1 MSEGLDANNMPPG
14 TAARGW
20 LAIGGERVAGGWR
33 YPERNAQGEKVAG
46 LTRWD
51 APAEGQ
57 PRYTA
62 AMGGKR
68 GLIFPADGLPAYA
81 GTSLRDPILV
91 AEGASDT
98 ACLHTFAFTA
108 VGVLMAGRGVD
119 ELAVL
124 LRDRHVVLIGDN
136 DDAGRKSIQTLA
148 AALVGVCASVR
159 FTFPPDGHK
168 DVRLW
173 VADGGAGD
181 ADIARLIEQSQNYA
195 PPAPATPERPPVP
208 EFAPFPTDAL
218 PKAAADL
225 VRAGARSLQVSEAM
239 LGPLALASMAAGVGN
254 SRTIALHASWHE
266 PAIIWA
272 VVVAPSGSGKSPAL
286 ELVTRPAERRDAEA
300 LREHKEA
307 MKEHAAALALHE
319 KAMRGWERGAGGAG
333 KGNLTAT
340 PPTAPEAPV
349 CERFVTSDV
358 TFEALAAMLAASPR
372 GMLLACDELAAWLNF
387 GRYSANGGRAASE
400 AARWLPMHRAQPLKV
415 DRKTAPPIRVER
427 AALIVSG
434 LVQPGVLAA
443 ALTGTDFDS
452 GLVARLLLSMPPT
465 PTRRWQP
472 GGIPPLVERKYSAM
486 VEKLYDLELDEDP
499 HGNPIPRAL
508 GLEEQASQL
517 WANFYNSLN
526 ADMAGQDERARAMMA
541 KIECAA
547 ARLALVVHLGRVAAC
562 EGAIT
567 GVVDADSMA
576 RGIEL
581 ANWFRRE
588 AERVYGRLAEG
599 DDDREARQLLD
610 IVRRKGGSVS
620 GRELVQS
627 SRKFK
632 TVKDAEAALSRLVD
646 AGHGQWVYLPQRGPG
661 APKARRFVLPGASG
675 DPVYTTPA
683 GDAGNGDSVCVD
695 AVDTS
700 ASTTTGGAA

>member
-1 MSEGLDANNMPPG
+1 MSEELDANNTPPG
-14 TAARGW
+14 TAAHGW

-33 YPERNAQGEKVAG
+33 YPERNAQGERIG
-46 LTRWD
+46 TLTRWD

-62 AMGGKR
+62 AKGGKR
-68 GLIFPADGLPAYA
+68 GLIFPSDGLPAYA

-108 VGVLMAGRGVD
+108 VGVPMAGQAAG

-136 DDAGRKSIQTLA
+136 DTAGRKSIQTLA
-148 AALVGVCASVR
+148 AALIGVCASVR

-168 DVRLW
+168 DVRSW
-173 VADGGAGD
+173 VADGGVGD
-181 ADIARLIEQSQNYA
+181 ADIARLIEEAQAYA

-208 EFAPFPTDAL
+208 EFEPFPTDAL

-225 VRAGARSLQVSEAM
+225 VRAGAVSMQVDQGM
-239 LGPLALASMAAGVGN
+239 LGPLALAAMASAVGN
-254 SRTIALHASWHE
+254 ARTIALHASWHE
-266 PAIIWA
+266 PAVLWVA
-272 VVVAPSGSGKSPAL
+272 VLAPSGAGKSPSLA
-286 ELVTRPAERRDAEA
+286 LVTRPAERRDAAA

-307 MKEHAAALALHE
+307 MKEHAAALAVHE
-319 KAMRGWERGAGGAG
+319 KAMRGWERASG

-340 PPTAPEAPV
+340 PPAAPEAPV
-349 CERFVTSDV
+349 CERHLTNDV
-358 TFEALAAMLAASPR
+358 TLEGLAAMLAASPR
-372 GMLLACDELAAWLNF
+372 GLLLACDELAAWFGSF
-387 GRYSANGGRAASE
+387 GRYAANGRAAGE
-400 AARWLPMHRAQPLKV
+400 ASRWLPLHRASSLRV
-415 DRKTAPPIRVER
+415 DRRTAPPLLVER
-427 AALIVSG
+427 AAVCISG
-434 LVQPGVLAA
+434 MIQPSVFAA

-452 GLVARLLLSMPPT
+452 GLVARLLLSMPPI

-472 GGIPPLVERKYSAM
+472 GGIPPMVERKYSAM
-486 VEKLYDLELDEDP
+486 VEKLYALELDEDP
-499 HGNPIPRAL
+499 HGTAVPRVL
-508 GLEEQASQL
+508 SLDEQASQL

-526 ADMAGQDERARAMMA
+526 ADMAGQDERARAMMS

-547 ARLALVVHLGRVAAC
+547 ARLALVIHLGRVASGEHASA
-562 EGAIT
+562 EVIDGE
-567 GVVDADSMA
+567 SMR

-588 AERVYGRLAEG
+588 AERVYARLAEG

-610 IVRRKGGSVS
+610 IVRRRGCSVS

-646 AGHGQWVYLPQRGPG
+646 AGHGKWVYLPQCGPG

-675 DPVYTTPA
+675 DPVYRNPA
-683 GDAGNGDSVCVD
+683 GGAAREDFVCVD
-695 AVDTS
+695 AVDTP
-700 ASTTTGGAA
+700 TTGTTGGVA

>member
-14 TAARGW
+14 TAAHGW
-20 LAIGGERVAGGWR
+20 LAIGGERVDGGWR
-33 YPERNAQGEKVAG
+33 YPERNAQGERVAA

-51 APAEGQ
+51 APANGQ

-62 AMGGKR
+62 AKGGKR

-108 VGVLMAGRGVD
+108 VGAPMAGRGGD
-119 ELAVL
+119 ELARL

-136 DDAGRKSIQTLA
+136 DTAGRKSVESLA

-159 FTFPPDGHK
+159 FAFPPDGHK
-168 DVRLW
+168 DVRSW

-181 ADIARLIEQSQNYA
+181 ADIARLIEEAQTYT

-208 EFAPFPTDAL
+208 EFVPFPTDAL

-225 VRAGARSLQVSEAM
+225 VRAGADSLQVDPGM
-239 LGPLALASMAAGVGN
+239 LGPLALAAMASAVGN

-319 KAMRGWERGAGGAG
+319 KAMRGWERGSG

-340 PPTAPEAPV
+340 PPAAPEAPV

-452 GLVARLLLSMPPT
+452 GLVARLLLSMPPI

-472 GGIPPLVERKYSAM
+472 GGIPPMVERRYNAM
-486 VEKLYDLELDEDP
+486 VETLYALELDEDE
-499 HGNPIPRAL
+499 HGAPMPRAL
-508 GLEEQASQL
+508 TLDDQARQL

-526 ADMAGQDERARAMMA
+526 ANMAGQDERARAMMA

-567 GVVDADSMA
+567 GVVDADSME
-576 RGIEL
+576 RGIQL

-588 AERVYGRLAEG
+588 ADRTYLRLAEG

-610 IVRRKGGSVS
+610 LAHRMGGSVS

-646 AGHGQWVYLPQRGPG
+646 AGHGQWVYLPQCGPG
-661 APKARRFVLPGASG
+661 APKARRFVVPGASG
-675 DPVYTTPA
+675 DPVYRTPA
-683 GDAGNGDSVCVD
+683 GDAANRDSVCVD
-695 AVDTS
+695 GVDTS
-700 ASTTTGGAA
+700 ASTPAGGAA

>member
-1 MSEGLDANNMPPG
+1 MSDGLDANNMPPG
-14 TAARGW
+14 TAAHGW

-51 APAEGQ
+51 DPAEGQ

-62 AMGGKR
+62 AKGGKR
-68 GLIFPADGLPAYA
+68 GLIFAADGLPAYA

-108 VGVLMAGRGVD
+108 VGAPMAGRGGD

-159 FTFPPDGHK
+159 FAFPPDGHK
-168 DVRLW
+168 DVRSW

-181 ADIARLIEQSQNYA
+181 ADIARLIEEAQTYL
-195 PPAPATPERPPVP
+195 PPAPATPDRPPVP
-208 EFAPFPTDAL
+208 EFVPFPTDAL

-225 VRAGARSLQVSEAM
+225 VRAGADSLQVDPGM
-239 LGPLALASMAAGVGN
+239 LGPLALAAMASAVGN
-254 SRTIALHASWHE
+254 TRTIALHASWHE

-319 KAMRGWERGAGGAG
+319 KAMRGWERGVG
-333 KGNLTAT
+333 KGNLNAT

-400 AARWLPMHRAQPLKV
+400 ASRWLPMHRAQPLKV

-434 LVQPGVLAA
+434 LIQPSVLAA

-452 GLVARLLLSMPPT
+452 GLVARLLLSMPPI

-472 GGIPPLVERKYSAM
+472 GGIPPMVERKYSAM
-486 VEKLYDLELDEDP
+486 VEKLYALELDEDQ
-499 HGNPIPRAL
+499 HGTPMPRAL
-508 GLEEQASQL
+508 SLDEQASQL

-567 GVVDADSMA
+567 GVVDADSMK
-576 RGIEL
+576 RGIQL
-581 ANWFRRE
+581 ANWFRCE
-588 AERVYGRLAEG
+588 AERTYLRLAEG

-646 AGHGQWVYLPQRGPG
+646 AGHGQWVYLPQCGPG

-675 DPVYTTPA
+675 DPVYRTPA
-683 GDAGNGDSVCVD
+683 GAAANGDSVCVD

-700 ASTTTGGAA
+700 ASTTAGGAA

>member
-14 TAARGW
+14 TAAHGW

-33 YPERNAQGEKVAG
+33 YPERNAQGERVAT

-62 AMGGKR
+62 SKGGKR
-68 GLIFPADGLPAYA
+68 GLIFPADGLPAYS

-98 ACLHTFAFTA
+98 ACLHTFAFSA
-108 VGVLMAGRGVD
+108 VGAPMAGRGGD
-119 ELAVL
+119 ELARL

-136 DDAGRKSIQTLA
+136 DTAGRKSIQTLA

-168 DVRLW
+168 DVRSW

-181 ADIARLIEQSQNYA
+181 ADIARLIEEAQNNL

-208 EFAPFPTDAL
+208 EFVPFPTDAL

-225 VRAGARSLQVSEAM
+225 VRAGADSLQVDPGM
-239 LGPLALASMAAGVGN
+239 LGPLALAAMGAAVGN
-254 SRTIALHASWHE
+254 ARTIALHASWHE
-266 PAIIWA
+266 PSVLWVA
-272 VVVAPSGSGKSPAL
+272 VVAPSGSGKSPAL

-300 LREHKEA
+300 LREHREA
-307 MKEHAAALALHE
+307 LKQHAVEVAQHE
-319 KAMRGWERGAGGAG
+319 KAMRGWERGSG

-349 CERFVTSDV
+349 CDRHLTNDTTLEG
-358 TFEALAAMLAASPR
+358 LAAMLAASPR
-372 GMLLACDELAAWLNF
+372 GLLLACDELAAWFGSF
-387 GRYSANGGRAASE
+387 GRYAANGRAAGE
-400 AARWLPMHRAQPLKV
+400 ASRWLPLHRASSLRV
-415 DRKTAPPIRVER
+415 DRRTAPPLLVER
-427 AALIVSG
+427 AAVCIAG
-434 LVQPGVLAA
+434 MIQPSVFAA

-452 GLVARLLLSMPPT
+452 GLVARLLLSMPPI

-472 GGIPPLVERKYSAM
+472 GGIPPMVKRKYNAM
-486 VEKLYDLELDEDP
+486 VESLYDLELDEDQ
-499 HGNPIPRAL
+499 HGTPVPRAL
-508 GLEEQASQL
+508 SLDEQASRL

-567 GVVDADSMA
+567 GVVDADSME
-576 RGIEL
+576 RGIQL

-588 AERVYGRLAEG
+588 AERTYARLAEG
-599 DDDREARQLLD
+599 DDDREDRQLLD

-632 TVKDAEAALSRLVD
+632 TVKDAEGALSRLVD

-675 DPVYTTPA
+675 DSVYRTPA
-683 GDAGNGDSVCVD
+683 GDAANRDSVCVD

-700 ASTTTGGAA
+700 ASTPAGGAA

>member
-1 MSEGLDANNMPPG
+1 MSVATDGNNMPPG
-14 TAARGW
+14 TAVHGW
-20 LAIGGERVAGGWR
+20 LAIGGERAEGGWR
-33 YPERNAQGEKVAG
+33 YPERNAQGERIG
-46 LTRWD
+46 TLTRWD
-51 APAEGQ
+51 APAEGC

-62 AMGGKR
+62 ARGGKR
-68 GLIFPADGLPAYA
+68 GLVFPADGLPAYA

-108 VGVLMAGRGVD
+108 VGAPMAGRGGD
-119 ELAVL
+119 ELARL

-136 DDAGRKSIQTLA
+136 DTAGRKSVDSLA

-159 FTFPPDGHK
+159 FAFPPDGHK
-168 DVRLW
+168 DVRSW

-181 ADIARLIEQSQNYA
+181 ADIARLIEEAQNYM
-195 PPAPATPERPPVP
+195 PPATATPERPPVP
-208 EFAPFPTDAL
+208 EFVPFPTDAL

-225 VRAGARSLQVSEAM
+225 VRAGADSLQVDPGM
-239 LGPLALASMAAGVGN
+239 LGPLALAAMASAVGN

-266 PAIIWA
+266 PSVLWVA
-272 VVVAPSGSGKSPAL
+272 VVAPSGSGKSPAL
-286 ELVTRPAERRDAEA
+286 ELVTHPAERRDAEA
-300 LREHKEA
+300 LREHREA
-307 MKEHAAALALHE
+307 LKQHAAEVAQHE
-319 KAMRGWERGAGGAG
+319 KAMRGWQRGSG

-340 PPTAPEAPV
+340 PPAAPEAPA
-349 CERFVTSDV
+349 CERHLTND
-358 TFEALAAMLAASPR
+358 TTLEGLAAMLAASPR
-372 GMLLACDELAAWLNF
+372 GLLLACDELAAWFGSF
-387 GRYSANGGRAASE
+387 GRYAANGRAAGE
-400 AARWLPMHRAQPLKV
+400 ASRWLPLHRASSLRV
-415 DRKTAPPIRVER
+415 DRRTAPPLLVER
-427 AALIVSG
+427 AAVCIAG
-434 LVQPGVLAA
+434 MIQPSVFAA

-452 GLVARLLLSMPPT
+452 GLVARLLLSMPPI

-472 GGIPPLVERKYSAM
+472 GGIPPMVERKYSAM
-486 VEKLYDLELDEDP
+486 VEKLYALELDEDQ
-499 HGNPIPRAL
+499 HGTSVPRAL
-508 GLEEQASQL
+508 SLDEQANQL

-547 ARLALVVHLGRVAAC
+547 ARLAVVVHLGRVAGG
-562 EGAIT
+562 EDVPTTVIDGESLRR
-567 GVVDADSMA
+567 GVL
-576 RGIEL
+576 L

-588 AERVYGRLAEG
+588 AERTYARLAEG

-610 IVRRKGGSVS
+610 IVSRKGGSVS

-646 AGHGQWVYLPQRGPG
+646 AGHGQWVYLPQCGPG
-661 APKARRFVLPGASG
+661 APKARRFVLPSASG
-675 DPVYTTPA
+675 DPVYRTPA
-683 GDAGNGDSVCVD
+683 GDAAEGDSVCVD

-700 ASTTTGGAA
+700 DTGTTGGAA

>member
-14 TAARGW
+14 TAAHGW
-20 LAIGGERVAGGWR
+20 LTIGGERVEGGWR
-33 YPERNAQGEKVAG
+33 YPERNALGERIG
-46 LTRWD
+46 TLTRWD
-51 APAEGQ
+51 SPAAGQ

-62 AMGGKR
+62 AKGGKR

-108 VGVLMAGRGVD
+108 VGVPMAGQAAG

-136 DDAGRKSIQTLA
+136 DPAGRKSVDSLC
-148 AALVGVCASVR
+148 AALIGACASVR

-168 DVRLW
+168 DVRSW

-181 ADIARLIEQSQNYA
+181 ADIARLIEEAQNYA
-195 PPAPATPERPPVP
+195 RPAPATPERPPVP
-208 EFAPFPTDAL
+208 EFEPFPTEAL

-225 VRAGARSLQVSEAM
+225 VRAGAVSMQVDQAM
-239 LGPLALASMAAGVGN
+239 LGPLALAAMASAVGN
-254 SRTIALHASWHE
+254 ARTIALHASWHE
-266 PAIIWA
+266 PAILW
-272 VVVAPSGSGKSPAL
+272 VTVVAPSGSGKSPAL

-307 MKEHAAALALHE
+307 MKEHAAALAVHE
-319 KAMRGWERGAGGAG
+319 KAMRGWERASG

-340 PPTAPEAPV
+340 PPAAPEAPV

-358 TFEALAAMLAASPR
+358 TFEGLAAMLAASPR

-427 AALIVSG
+427 AALTVSG

-443 ALTGTDFDS
+443 ALTSTDFDS
-452 GLVARLLLSMPPT
+452 GLVARLLLSMPPI

-472 GGIPPLVERKYSAM
+472 GGIPPMVERKYSAM
-486 VEKLYDLELDEDP
+486 VEKLYGLEIDEDE
-499 HGNPIPRAL
+499 HGVAVPRAL
-508 GLEEQASQL
+508 ALDEQASEL
-517 WANFYNSLN
+517 WASFYDSLN
-526 ADMAGQDERARAMMA
+526 ADMVGQDERARAMMSKVEA
-541 KIECAA
+541 CC
-547 ARLALVVHLGRVAAC
+547 ARLALVVHLGRVAAG
-562 EGAIT
+562 EGAIAN
-567 GVVDADSMA
+567 VIDSESMD
-576 RGIEL
+576 RGIRL

-588 AERVYGRLAEG
+588 AERVYARLAEG

-610 IVRRKGGSVS
+610 LVRRKGGSVS

-627 SRKFK
+627 SRSFK

-646 AGHGQWVYLPQRGPG
+646 AGHGKWVYLPQCGPG

-675 DPVYTTPA
+675 DPVYRNPA
-683 GDAGNGDSVCVD
+683 GGVAEGDSVCVD
-695 AVDTS
+695 PVDTP
-700 ASTTTGGAA
+700 TTGTTGGAE

>member
-14 TAARGW
+14 TAAHGW
-20 LAIGGERVAGGWR
+20 LAIGGERVEGGWR
-33 YPERNAQGEKVAG
+33 YPERNAQGERVAA

-51 APAEGQ
+51 APTEGQ

-62 AMGGKR
+62 AKGGKR

-108 VGVLMAGRGVD
+108 VGAPMAGRGGD

-136 DDAGRKSIQTLA
+136 DTPGRKSVESLA

-159 FTFPPDGHK
+159 FAFPPDGHK
-168 DVRLW
+168 DVRSW

-181 ADIARLIEQSQNYA
+181 ADIARMIEQAQTCA

-208 EFAPFPTDAL
+208 EFVPFPTDAL

-225 VRAGARSLQVSEAM
+225 VRAGALSLQVSEAM
-239 LGPLALASMAAGVGN
+239 LGPLALSAMCAGIGN

-286 ELVTRPAERRDAEA
+286 EIVTRPAERRDAEA

-319 KAMRGWERGAGGAG
+319 KAMRGWERGSG

-340 PPTAPEAPV
+340 PPIAPESPV

-400 AARWLPMHRAQPLKV
+400 ASRWLPMHRAQPLKV

-427 AALIVSG
+427 AALTVSG

-452 GLVARLLLSMPPT
+452 GLVARLLLSMPPI

-472 GGIPPLVERKYSAM
+472 GGIPPMVERKYNAM
-486 VEKLYDLELDEDP
+486 VESLYDLELDEDP
-499 HGNPIPRAL
+499 HGNPMPRAL
-508 GLEEQASQL
+508 SLDEQASQL

-547 ARLALVVHLGRVAAC
+547 ARLALVVHLGRVAAG

-567 GVVDADSMA
+567 GVVDADSME
-576 RGIEL
+576 RGIRL

-588 AERVYGRLAEG
+588 AERTYLRLAEG

-610 IVRRKGGSVS
+610 IVSRKGGSVS

-632 TVKDAEAALSRLVD
+632 TVKHAEAALSRLVD

-661 APKARRFVLPGASG
+661 APKARRFVLPGTSG
-675 DPVYTTPA
+675 DPVYRTPA
-683 GDAGNGDSVCVD
+683 GGAGNGDSVCVD
-695 AVDTS
+695 AVDTPD
-700 ASTTTGGAA
+700 TGTTGGAA